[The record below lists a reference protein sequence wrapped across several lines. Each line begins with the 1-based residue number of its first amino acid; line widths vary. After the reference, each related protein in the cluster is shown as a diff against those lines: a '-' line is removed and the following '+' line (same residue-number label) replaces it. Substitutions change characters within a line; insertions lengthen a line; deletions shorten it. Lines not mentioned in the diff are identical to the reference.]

1 MQNEIWKDIPG
12 YAGLYQIS
20 NAGRIRSYSK
30 MRGPV
35 LLRPKNLQSRVNKH
49 GYLQKTLVNEN
60 GRKTWDIHRL
70 VALTF
75 IPNPEN
81 KPCVDHINTNRTDNR
96 VENLRWV
103 TYSENASN
111 PITNAKQRKRIG
123 PMAGKYG
130 ELHHGSKSVSQF
142 TKTGRLSVRL
152 VVLQKPNGKQAF
164 PIFGVAFPA
173 NKSLR
178 AVLYGNTTNNRI
190 FAYQQ
195 IYHYTNR
202 VAL

>member
-20 NAGRIRSYSK
+20 NAGHIRAYSK

-35 LLRPKNLQSRVNKH
+35 LLRAKNLQSRVNKH

-81 KPCVDHINTNRTDNR
+81 KPCIDHINTNRTDNR

-103 TYSENASN
+103 TYSENNRN
-111 PITNAKQRKRIG
+111 PITLAKQRQRIG

-130 ELHHGSKSVSQF
+130 ELHPRSVRVSQYAKDGTF
-142 TKTGRLSVRL
+142 LRSYGSIAEAKRKTGINNIWFCLS
-152 VVLQKPNGKQAF
+152 GKRKTAGGF
-164 PIFGVAFPA
+164 IW
-173 NKSLR
+173 K
-178 AVLYGNTTNNRI
+178 
-190 FAYQQ
+190 
-195 IYHYTNR
+195 
-202 VAL
+202 

>member
-20 NAGRIRSYSK
+20 NAGRIRAYSK

-35 LLRPKNLQSRVNKH
+35 LLRPKILKSRVNKH

-81 KPCVDHINTNRTDNR
+81 KPCIDHINTNRTDNR

-103 TYSENASN
+103 TYSENALN
-111 PITNAKQRKRIG
+111 PITNAKHRNRIG

-130 ELHHGSKSVSQF
+130 ELHPCSKSVSQF
-142 TKTGRLSVRL
+142 TKDGTFIGSFGSVAEAQRKTGVFNIWRCTSGRR
-152 VVLQKPNGKQAF
+152 K
-164 PIFGVAFPA
+164 
-173 NKSLR
+173 
-178 AVLYGNTTNNRI
+178 
-190 FAYQQ
+190 FAGGF
-195 IYHYTNR
+195 IWKFNE
-202 VAL
+202 

>member
-20 NAGRIRSYSK
+20 NAGRIRAYSK

-81 KPCVDHINTNRTDNR
+81 KSCVDHINTNRTDNR
-96 VENLRWV
+96 VFCAENQ
-103 TYSENASN
+103 NGFK
-111 PITNAKQRKRIG
+111 II
-123 PMAGKYG
+123 
-130 ELHHGSKSVSQF
+130 
-142 TKTGRLSVRL
+142 LSR
-152 VVLQKPNGKQAF
+152 F
-164 PIFGVAFPA
+164 IRFHMSS
-173 NKSLR
+173 SL
-178 AVLYGNTTNNRI
+178 T
-190 FAYQQ
+190 
-195 IYHYTNR
+195 
-202 VAL
+202 

>member
-20 NAGRIRSYSK
+20 NAGQIRAYSK

-35 LLRPKNLQSRVNKH
+35 LLRPKNLRSRVNKH

-103 TYSENASN
+103 TYSENNRN
-111 PITNAKQRKRIG
+111 PITNAKQRNKIG
-123 PMAGKYG
+123 PWAGKYG
-130 ELHHGSKSVSQF
+130 ELHPRSIRVSQYAKDGTF
-142 TKTGRLSVRL
+142 LRSFGSIEEAQRKTSINNIWCCLS
-152 VVLQKPNGKQAF
+152 GKRKTAGGF
-164 PIFGVAFPA
+164 EW
-173 NKSLR
+173 KCEK
-178 AVLYGNTTNNRI
+178 
-190 FAYQQ
+190 
-195 IYHYTNR
+195 
-202 VAL
+202 